1 MRRVSLALLALV
13 GALAL
18 AIPAAFAKADGTTQ
32 AAPGITA
39 KTITIGGT
47 FPLTGPASSYAP
59 IPRRDEG
66 VLQLHQR
73 AARA

>member
-39 KTITIGGT
+39 KTITIGET
-47 FPLTGPASSYAP
+47 NNPAQ
-59 IPRRDEG
+59 RQ
-66 VLQLHQR
+66 QLPAGCDHGRPARHQR
-73 AARA
+73 APRP